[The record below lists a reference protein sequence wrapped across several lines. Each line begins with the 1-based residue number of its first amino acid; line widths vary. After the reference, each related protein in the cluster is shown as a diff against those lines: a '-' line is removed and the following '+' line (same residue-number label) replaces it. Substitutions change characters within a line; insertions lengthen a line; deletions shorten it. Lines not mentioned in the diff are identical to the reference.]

1 MRGLGGPMNED
12 LGVGSA
18 PGGVS
23 QAGDAP
29 AGSRPTAAQCE
40 YLKRG
45 LAEPGGKLPLFDRN
59 GRRYPRRTI
68 QSCID
73 RGWAEPW
80 FHNPIKPD
88 WLICRLTRAGE
99 AILAEIYPPPPPRAK
114 RAEPLGGSCDA
125 RRLQRLVR
133 QLVEA

>member
-1 MRGLGGPMNED
+1 MP
-12 LGVGSA
+12 GVGA
-18 PGGVS
+18 
-23 QAGDAP
+23 Q
-29 AGSRPTAAQCE
+29 AGSRPTAAQSD

-45 LAEPGGKLPLFDRN
+45 LAEPGGKLPLFDRD
-59 GRRYPRRTI
+59 GQRYSRRTI

-73 RGWAEPW
+73 RGWAKPW

-88 WLICRLTRAGE
+88 WLICRLTESGE
-99 AILAEIYPPPPPRAK
+99 AVLAEISPPVPRRVK
-114 RAEPLGGSCDA
+114 RTEPLGGSCDA

>member
-1 MRGLGGPMNED
+1 MLGG
-12 LGVGSA
+12 GA
-18 PGGVS
+18 
-23 QAGDAP
+23 Q
-29 AGSRPTAAQCE
+29 AGSRPTAAQSE

-59 GRRYPRRTI
+59 GQRYPRRTI

-73 RGWAEPW
+73 RGWAKPW

-88 WLICRLTRAGE
+88 WLICRLTASGE
-99 AILAEIYPPPPPRAK
+99 AALAEVCPPLPPLLSPGAK
-114 RAEPLGGSCDA
+114 RTEPLGGSCDA